1 MTKPYSEQKRQNKL
15 TRPEQ
20 ITKDFLIELDKH
32 LDDIV
37 SSKTDI
43 MFDVRDF
50 AKILHIHPVHL
61 SNTIKQTTGKAP
73 CDFCEAKILEIS
85 KSLLQNSKLTIANIA
100 IQLTYDPSNFT
111 KFFKKYSGQT
121 PSEYRNSIL
130 KTNTE
135 TITIKTDITNFTF
148 A

>member
-1 MTKPYSEQKRQNKL
+1 MK
-15 TRPEQ
+15 RPEQ
-20 ITKDFLIELDKH
+20 ITADFLAELDKH
-32 LDDIV
+32 LNDII
-37 SSKTDI
+37 SNKTDI

-50 AKILHIHPVHL
+50 AKILNIHPTHL

-85 KSLLQNSKLTIANIA
+85 KDLLSNTNLTISKIA

-121 PSEYRNSIL
+121 PSEFRNLCSQ
-130 KTNTE
+130 KKSE
-135 TITIKTDITNFTF
+135 TITIKTKKTKYTF

>member
-1 MTKPYSEQKRQNKL
+1 M

-20 ITKDFLIELDKH
+20 ITQDFLRELDKH

-37 SSKTDI
+37 SKRTDV

-50 AKILHIHPVHL
+50 AKILHIHPIHL

-73 CDFCEAKILEIS
+73 CDFCEAKILDIA
-85 KSLLQNSKLTIANIA
+85 KRLLRDTDMTIAEIA

-111 KFFKKYSGQT
+111 KFFKKYAGQT
-121 PSEYRNSIL
+121 PGAYRKHHS
-130 KTNTE
+130 E
-135 TITIKTDITNFTF
+135 TITIKAT
-148 A
+148 

>member
-1 MTKPYSEQKRQNKL
+1 M

-20 ITKDFLIELDKH
+20 ITQEFLTELDKH

-37 SSKTDI
+37 SNKTDI

-50 AKILHIHPVHL
+50 AKILNIHPVHL

-85 KSLLQNSKLTIANIA
+85 KQLLRDTDLTISSIA

-121 PSEYRNSIL
+121 PSEYRNSYFQEHS
-130 KTNTE
+130 E
-135 TITIKTDITNFTF
+135 TITIKAVETKYTF

>member
-1 MTKPYSEQKRQNKL
+1 MKRPQ
-15 TRPEQ
+15 Q
-20 ITKDFLIELDKH
+20 ITQDFLSELDKH
-32 LDDIV
+32 LEDIV

-50 AKILHIHPVHL
+50 AKILNISPRHL

-73 CDFCEAKILEIS
+73 CDFCEAKILEIA
-85 KSLLQNSKLTIANIA
+85 KNLLQNSNLKISNIA
-100 IQLTYDPSNFT
+100 SQLTYDPSNFT

-121 PSEYRNSIL
+121 PTEYRNLFFGKKS
-130 KTNTE
+130 E
-135 TITIKTDITNFTF
+135 TITIKTDNSESTF